1 MGKTVYSP
9 GCAGGLWPLWMRG
22 CRPVRLVAG
31 CASCVQ
37 HRFGGPPHGAA
48 KGAAKAL
55 PMGGDRRSDTLE
67 AQAAEIPGWLEDEPD
82 LFCARDR
89 VAAGR
94 CRRRDLGDGRRA
106 PARAQWNHAQKR
118 LWSRRRRQARKV
130 DGWETLS
137 QPIEPMPLDLA
148 ARETEPSN
156 ARSATPENFHSFRDT
171 TRLDR
176 PAHYLAAVST
186 LVLYAH
192 QNGRSVRLN
201 TFITLTDANPAKVL
215 WRYRLGY
222 HACGAPNERHAAAT
236 VARFHST
243 RMKTSVESCTG
254 RSTHRST
261 PPPP

>member
-1 MGKTVYSP
+1 M
-9 GCAGGLWPLWMRG
+9 A
-22 CRPVRLVAG
+22 
-31 CASCVQ
+31 
-37 HRFGGPPHGAA
+37 
-48 KGAAKAL
+48 
-55 PMGGDRRSDTLE
+55 
-67 AQAAEIPGWLEDEPD
+67 
-82 LFCARDR
+82 
-89 VAAGR
+89 
-94 CRRRDLGDGRRA
+94 RRRARRCCRWVGTGA
-106 PARAQWNHAQKR
+106 LRRWRPRRPNSPAGLKMSPICFLRGIVSRLADAGVGTSAMGVARLRARHGITRKER

-186 LVLYAH
+186 LVVNAH

-236 VARFHST
+236 VARSHST